1 MADSSANIMGKRR
14 RLFGGEP
21 LPPAN
26 TRRWV
31 PRRKAAVVAAVAG
44 ELLTA
49 EEACDR
55 YSITV
60 EEFAEWQRLYDFGGI
75 KGLRTTRVR
84 EYREMLRAADLN
96 SAA

>member
-1 MADSSANIMGKRR
+1 MVNASANITGTRR
-14 RLFGGEP
+14 RPFGGEP
-21 LPPAN
+21 LPPIN

-55 YSITV
+55 YSLTV
-60 EEFAEWQRLYDFGGI
+60 EEFAEWQRLYDFGGV

-84 EYREMLRAADLN
+84 EYREMIRAADID